1 MAEFRPTRFQIMPP
15 IVKNLIIINVLM
27 WIASIVLFNTQD
39 VYLTGKLG
47 MFYFDSWFF
56 EPWQLVTHM
65 FMHAN
70 VTGSGGIIFFH
81 ILFNMFA
88 LWMFG
93 SVLESVWGPKRFLI
107 FYFVAGFGA
116 VFLHQGVQ
124 ALEVFNIT
132 GSITNSL
139 ADLNEHAGSIEKLQG
154 IYSTPTVGAS
164 GAIYGVLVGFAV
176 LFPNTK
182 LMMILL
188 PIPIAAK
195 YFVPVLIAIDL
206 YLGVGRFSWDNTAHF
221 AHLGGALFGFI
232 LIMIWKRDRNKFY

>member
-39 VYLTGKLG
+39 IYLTGKLG
-47 MFYFDSWFF
+47 LFYFDSWFF

-70 VTGSGGIIFFH
+70 VTSGGGIVFFH

-93 SVLESVWGPKRFLI
+93 SVLESVWGAKRFLV
-107 FYFVAGFGA
+107 FYLVAGFGA
-116 VFLHQGVQ
+116 VLLHQGVQ
-124 ALEVFNIT
+124 ALEVYNIT

-139 ADLNEHAGSIEKLQG
+139 AELNEHTGSIDKLQAL
-154 IYSTPTVGAS
+154 YSVPAVGAS

-206 YLGVGRFSWDNTAHF
+206 YLGVGRFEWDNTAHF

-232 LIMIWKRDRNKFY
+232 LIMIWRRDRSKFY